1 MSDYSKLAE
10 RYLILIAGGPP
21 TNYSA
26 WSPDLPGCAATG
38 ATVEEC
44 EAQMKEAIAF
54 HLEGLAEDGPIPD
67 GTGPGV
73 YVARDP
79 RAAA

>member
-1 MSDYSKLAE
+1 MSDYTKLAE
-10 RYLILIAGGPP
+10 RYLILIGGGPP

-38 ATVEEC
+38 KTIDEC

-54 HLEGLAEDGPIPD
+54 HLESLAEDGPIPD

-73 YVARDP
+73 YLERDP
-79 RAAA
+79 QAAA